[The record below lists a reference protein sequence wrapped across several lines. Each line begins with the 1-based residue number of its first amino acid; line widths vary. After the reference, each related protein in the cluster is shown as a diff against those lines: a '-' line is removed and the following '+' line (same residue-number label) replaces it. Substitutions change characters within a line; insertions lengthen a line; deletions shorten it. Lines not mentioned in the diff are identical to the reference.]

1 MAFQGSLKEIQLPD
15 IIQLVGVSGKSGIF
29 LLERGE
35 ERGEI
40 YLQDGQIVHAVYNA
54 LRGEE
59 AVYALSIWS
68 EGDFHFQPG
77 VESDIVTI
85 KKSNTNLLME
95 AARRLD
101 EWRIL
106 SKKIPS
112 MDRVPVLRY
121 EEQWKKEVLLSPQE
135 WTLITR
141 MDGRKTIEDLGA
153 GLGWS
158 AFDVCKILY
167 GLITQGLVTLS
178 LSPSSPPTASAS

>member
-15 IIQLVGVSGKSGIF
+15 IIQLVSVSGKSGIF

-40 YLQDGQIVHAVYNA
+40 YLQDGQIVHAVYNV

-59 AVYALSIWS
+59 AVYALSIWA

-85 KKSNTNLLME
+85 RKSNTNLLME

-101 EWRIL
+101 EWKIL

-112 MDRVPVLRY
+112 MDHIPVLRY

-141 MDGRKTIEDLGA
+141 VDGRRTIEDLA
-153 GLGWS
+153 SSLGWS
-158 AFDVCKILY
+158 AFDVSKILY
-167 GLITQGLVTLS
+167 GLITQGLITLS
-178 LSPSSPPTASAS
+178 LTPSSPSSPSVS